1 MTSLQKL
8 KMLRLLIRLEKI
20 LMQYVRN
27 QNLIDGMKPKC

>member
-1 MTSLQKL
+1 MTPLQKL

-27 QNLIDGMKPKC
+27 QNLIDGMKPK